1 MLSEAKNAATDASGN
16 LKLDDIGHFLVDK
29 LDGYFK
35 GIGMESN
42 IKYIDPSYIIRSV
55 PANPSDSVYC
65 MQLAQNAAHAAMAG
79 KSGMVVGQWNHA
91 FTHVP
96 IAMATMKRNM
106 IDPDGPLWLN
116 VLESTGMPR
125 SLNERLKTNYYLTR
139 ITRIKADKG

>member
-1 MLSEAKNAATDASGN
+1 V
-16 LKLDDIGHFLVDK
+16 KLDDIGRFLVDK

-55 PANPSDSVYC
+55 PANPTDSVYC
-65 MQLAQNAAHAAMAG
+65 MQLAQNAVHAAMAG
-79 KSGMVVGQWNHA
+79 KSGMVVGQWNHY

-106 IDPDGPLWLN
+106 IDPNGSLWLN
-116 VLESTGMPR
+116 VLESTGMPAKF
-125 SLNERLKTNYYLTR
+125 E
-139 ITRIKADKG
+139 